1 MNKVLTISI
10 AAYNVEEYL
19 AETLDSCIV
28 HPNLQSYLEVLIVD
42 DGSTDGTLEIAQEY
56 EKEYPEVFH
65 VISKENGGYGS
76 TINAALKIATGKYQK
91 GDIVEVSFKTRLQ
104 VAPNKYTLSFSCTH
118 FKPNGE
124 LEVLNRKYDAL
135 LVEIISSKEHVGILS
150 LDTEINIE
158 KKDK

>member
-1 MNKVLTISI
+1 MIVCQGEQVHTVL
-10 AAYNVEEYL
+10 E
-19 AETLDSCIV
+19 
-28 HPNLQSYLEVLIVD
+28 
-42 DGSTDGTLEIAQEY
+42 
-56 EKEYPEVFH
+56 
-65 VISKENGGYGS
+65 
-76 TINAALKIATGKYQK
+76 KIATGKYQK

-104 VAPNKYTLSFSCTH
+104 VAPNTYTLSFSCTH

-150 LDTEINIE
+150 LDTKINIE